1 MSRAN
6 VVNVAMGI
14 VLIHQN
20 TEVTGSMWSA
30 IPYLSISLS
39 LDALL
44 TLLIV
49 TRLIVYTKNIR
60 TSTGETGIGGLCK
73 AIITMLIESCAINAV
88 SSLLVI
94 GPWGAGN
101 NTANIFFFVLTQ
113 TQVRIFPRSRSSDR
127 SSNVIDGSDR

>member
-1 MSRAN
+1 
-6 VVNVAMGI
+6 MGI
-14 VLIHQN
+14 VLIRQN

-30 IPYLSISLS
+30 VPYLSISLS
-39 LDALL
+39 LDTLL

-60 TSTGETGIGGLCK
+60 TTTGGTGIGGLCK
-73 AIITMLIESCAINAV
+73 AIITMLIESCALYAV

-94 GPWGAGN
+94 GPWGAGSN
-101 NTANIFFFVLTQ
+101 AANIFFFVLTQ
-113 TQVRIFPRSRSSDR
+113 TQVRILPRSRSLDR